1 MNDSSKKF
9 DPAEFAKLQL
19 DDFRGTGPIVEI
31 STDYFNEIMLKM
43 FWSAATFVMF
53 ALQPLHLSMRLQ
65 DPTLDADGNLVM
77 IVSRLDRSPVDAE
90 AVREQLLEMG
100 FQVGEID
107 TPPPF

>member
-1 MNDSSKKF
+1 MIENSEEF

-19 DDFRGTGPIVEI
+19 GDFRGTGPVVEI
-31 STDYFNEIMLKM
+31 SADYFNDITLKM

-53 ALQPLHLSMRLQ
+53 TLQPLRLSMRLQ

-77 IVSRLDRSPVDAE
+77 IVSRLDRLPVDAE
-90 AVREQLLEMG
+90 AVRMQLLGMG

-107 TPPPF
+107 TPPPW